1 MVHHSING
9 SFAIRQGNWKLEL
22 CSDSGGWSNPKPGS
36 AEAKRLPDTQL
47 YDLGSDIAESKNLQA
62 EHPEIVAR
70 LTKELEQIIAKGR
83 STPGESRST
92 TSRFK
97 IRK

>member
-1 MVHHSING
+1 MHHSING
-9 SFAIRQGNWKLEL
+9 SFAIRAGNWKLEL

-83 STPGESRST
+83 STPGAEQVNDVPIQ
-92 TSRFK
+92 